1 MTFILFRS
9 IEISKFYFEFVTLVS
24 SLFPLLEIGKKES
37 ARETKLVLFPVK
49 KALYEDIQTGAKNL
63 VEISKEMVESRWEVP
78 IQFLSYVR
86 EER

>member
-1 MTFILFRS
+1 MES
-9 IEISKFYFEFVTLVS
+9 FVIKKVTQRIAKKKKS
-24 SLFPLLEIGKKES
+24 SLFLFLEIGKKES
-37 ARETKLVLFPVK
+37 ARETKLVLFPIQK
-49 KALYEDIQTGAKNL
+49 HLYEEIKNSAKNL